1 MDKAPVHLKPHS
13 AAWFDGVMS
22 VFELAPHHVHLLT
35 LACDALDRGAQ
46 AREALSANGITY
58 IDARGFPKARPEV
71 AIERD
76 ARVAFARLLRELDLD
91 WDPFVDPSRPPALH
105 SNRRSA

>member
-1 MDKAPVHLKPHS
+1 
-13 AAWFDGVMS
+13 MS

-46 AREALSANGITY
+46 AREALSTNGITY

-91 WDPFVDPSRPPALH
+91 WDPFADPSRPPALH

>member
-1 MDKAPVHLKPHS
+1 
-13 AAWFDGVMS
+13 MS

-35 LACDALDRGAQ
+35 LACDALDRGSQ
-46 AREALSANGITY
+46 AREALSTNGITY

-91 WDPFVDPSRPPALH
+91 WDPFVDTSRPPALH

>member
-1 MDKAPVHLKPHS
+1 
-13 AAWFDGVMS
+13 MS

-46 AREALSANGITY
+46 AREALSTNGITY

-91 WDPFVDPSRPPALH
+91 CDPFGDPSRPPALH